1 MGKPRLKTFLFVFL
15 STQQQKDGT
24 FAAGGYMPPLRFKAL
39 TLSVVFGT
47 MVGGIMIPNGEWEG
61 LLVPVTAS
69 ARASPLRRSPLMH
82 VGARQPGLRVSHREA
97 SLVLLQGVQ
106 AAVLGLTLGG
116 PGETLLLPQRG
127 SPTTNRAAFVRKW
140 GRRTGNLPEML

>member
-1 MGKPRLKTFLFVFL
+1 
-15 STQQQKDGT
+15 
-24 FAAGGYMPPLRFKAL
+24 MPPLRFKAL

-61 LLVPVTAS
+61 LLVLVTAS
-69 ARASPLRRSPLMH
+69 ARASPLRHSPLMH

-116 PGETLLLPQRG
+116 PWGDAPSASARLTHDEPGGVCEEMGAQNREPARDAVAGKEQPQLCG
-127 SPTTNRAAFVRKW
+127 C
-140 GRRTGNLPEML
+140 